1 MLRSKC
7 VLCVVFCLLAGVFS
21 AETATLHRHGEDAA
35 EYVCPPCGCGDDGKV
50 FDKAGVCPSCGMA
63 QVLKGSP
70 ASLPMNTGPAAARQR
85 VAILI
90 FDGVQI
96 IDYTGPYEVF
106 GQAGFEVV
114 TVAANAD
121 MIQTAMGMKVTPH
134 YTLTDAPKADVIVV
148 PGGNVQRTQEN
159 PQVIKWIQDNA
170 KDAQH
175 VLSVCNGAY
184 ILAKTGLLDGL
195 TATTF
200 YDLIDGLQAAAP
212 KTKVVR
218 DQRYVDNGKIITT
231 AGISSGIDGSL
242 YVISKMRSK
251 AVAQMAA
258 LNMEYDYKPDSNY
271 ARGNFAD
278 RHLRQIFTR
287 GLRLPAPTGATARL
301 LSTEGDAAKWQVRWR
316 IEGETTSEAILK
328 SLNNTL
334 TNFSQWRQ
342 QTGKSKATKSL
353 WQFTDEQGVLWQG
366 EAASE
371 PLANE
376 KNKFAAAIH
385 IVSTGKRD
393 TAATKTVTDNTL
405 VVKDAWIAEPP
416 PGRNLTAAYV
426 VIENNSNAETA
437 LFAAATP
444 IAGVTELHEMVS
456 EDNLMRMRQVPRVNL
471 PAKSKTALTGALH
484 IMLINLNGAVKEGDQ
499 VPLTLE
505 FANAVKKTVTAPV
518 RKRTE

>member
-1 MLRSKC
+1 MLGSKC
-7 VLCVVFCLLAGVFS
+7 VLCLVLFLLVGAFS
-21 AETATLHRHGEDAA
+21 AETATLHNHFGAA
-35 EYVCPPCGCGDDGKV
+35 DEYVCPPCGCSDDGKV
-50 FDKAGVCPSCGMA
+50 FHEAGVCSSCGMRL
-63 QVLKGSP
+63 VLKGSP
-70 ASLPMNTGPAAARQR
+70 GSLPMNAGPATARQR

-106 GQAGFEVV
+106 GQAGFEVI
-114 TVAANAD
+114 TVAAKPD
-121 MIQTAMGMKVTPH
+121 VIQTAMGMRVTPH
-134 YTLTDAPKADVIVV
+134 YTLADAPKADVLVI
-148 PGGNVQRTQEN
+148 PGGNVQPTQEN
-159 PQVIKWIQDNA
+159 AQVVKWIQDSA

-200 YDLIDGLQAAAP
+200 YDLLDGLQTAAP

-242 YVISKMRSK
+242 YVVSKLRSK
-251 AVAQMAA
+251 AAAQMAA
-258 LNMEYDYKPDSNY
+258 LNMEYDYKPDSSY

-287 GLRLPAPTGATARL
+287 GLRLPVPIGAVARVQ
-301 LSTEGDAAKWQVRWR
+301 STEGDAVKWLVRWQ

-328 SLNNTL
+328 SLNDTL
-334 TNFSQWRQ
+334 TRFSQWRRQ
-342 QTGKSKATKSL
+342 AGKTKAAKTL
-353 WQFTDEQGVLWQG
+353 WQFTDEQGGLWQG
-366 EAASE
+366 EAGIE
-371 PLANE
+371 PLPNE
-376 KNKFAAAIH
+376 KNKFVATLNI
-385 IVSTGKRD
+385 SNTGKRD
-393 TAATKTVTDNTL
+393 VASAKTVADNTL

-426 VIENNSNAETA
+426 VIENNGDAATT
-437 LFAAATP
+437 LLTAATP
-444 IAGVTELHEMVS
+444 IADVTELHEMVS
-456 EDNLMRMRQVPRVNL
+456 EGNLMRMRQVPRINL

-484 IMLINLNGAVKEGDQ
+484 IMLINLNSVVKEGDQ

-505 FANAVKKTVTAPV
+505 FANALKKTVIAPV
-518 RKRTE
+518 KKRTE